1 MEYTPKN
8 ITSLGEDEVFVFG
21 SNLAGKHAGGA
32 ARVAREC
39 FGAVMG
45 QGEGMQGQSYAIP
58 TMQGSIETIKPY
70 VDRFIVF
77 ARNHPKLKFYVTPIG
92 CGIAG
97 FRPEQIAPL
106 FDAAFDLKNV
116 ILPEKF
122 AYVIN
127 HARQLASE
135 TAGMIFHTIPLKF
148 FDEDLKKAEGMS
160 VDEKNKFFY
169 KLKKEGRYVI
179 AHQSPEAAGNIL
191 NTDYKGHHK
200 IAISRNGFAIAADK
214 WLYSKEWSWGLEFNH
229 EILSVI
235 DTDKMKDD
243 HLTTAYGNFAVLLS
257 NGQIYYVWS
266 EIKLE
271 PLFPEKDFIAVESGC
286 NGLVFG
292 LRKNGTLSVAFEEN
306 NPVVAAEV
314 RTWKHI
320 IRISASSQHLVGLTA
335 AGTVIIG
342 GNKQY
347 CEEATIWKNIN
358 KVYAFDVMP
367 FVQSH
372 NDQIFA
378 IDEEGWLYVTGCPWN
393 NARQYWR
400 KLRAQYDVSDIVSN
414 HDATLVRY
422 TDGSYRLLTP
432 HAMHN
437 FEKDLDFIQRY
448 EGFHFL
454 AARGDTV
461 VIVDKEGEFHIDVDK
476 QECKWWE

>member
-1 MEYTPKN
+1 M
-8 ITSLGEDEVFVFG
+8 
-21 SNLAGKHAGGA
+21 
-32 ARVAREC
+32 
-39 FGAVMG
+39 
-45 QGEGMQGQSYAIP
+45 
-58 TMQGSIETIKPY
+58 
-70 VDRFIVF
+70 
-77 ARNHPKLKFYVTPIG
+77 
-92 CGIAG
+92 
-97 FRPEQIAPL
+97 
-106 FDAAFDLKNV
+106 
-116 ILPEKF
+116 
-122 AYVIN
+122 
-127 HARQLASE
+127 
-135 TAGMIFHTIPLKF
+135 
-148 FDEDLKKAEGMS
+148 
-160 VDEKNKFFY
+160 
-169 KLKKEGRYVI
+169 
-179 AHQSPEAAGNIL
+179 
-191 NTDYKGHHK
+191 
-200 IAISRNGFAIAADK
+200 
-214 WLYSKEWSWGLEFNH
+214 
-229 EILSVI
+229 I
-235 DTDKMKDD
+235 DTDKLKDD

-257 NGQIYYVWS
+257 DGQIYYVWS

-292 LRKNGTLSVAFEEN
+292 LRKDGTLSVAFEEN